1 MTPAMKLPDYLSHK
15 EIAQQVKLA
24 LAEDIGRGD
33 LTASLIP
40 AEELSTAHLI
50 TREPAT
56 IAGIPWATEV
66 FRQLDQSIQ
75 IDWQV
80 TDGDRVEADAVLAT
94 ITGPSRAILSGER
107 TAMNFLQTLSGT
119 ATTTREYAQLVEG
132 TGVRLLDTRKTLPG
146 LRKAQKYAVLCG
158 GGHNH
163 RVGLYDAI
171 LIKEN
176 HIIAAGSITRA
187 VKHVKDLHTDVMV
200 EVEVETLEELTEA
213 LEAGVHR
220 ILLDNMDNDMM
231 RQAVEL
237 TAGRA
242 ELEASGGVSHESLR
256 AIADTGVNFISIG
269 SLTKHLRAIDL
280 SMRFQ

>member
-1 MTPAMKLPDYLSHK
+1 VQLPNYLSQQ
-15 EIAQQVKLA
+15 EIAQQVNLA
-24 LAEDIGRGD
+24 LAEDIGQGD

-40 AEELSTAHLI
+40 AEEHSSAHLI
-50 TREPAT
+50 TREAAVV
-56 IAGIPWATEV
+56 AGIPWASEV
-66 FRQLDQSIQ
+66 FKQLDNTIQ
-75 IDWQV
+75 IAWRIK
-80 TDGDRVEADAVLAT
+80 DGDRVQPNDTLAI

-119 ATTTREYAQLVEG
+119 ATITHEYVQLVEG

-176 HIIAAGSITRA
+176 HIVAAGSITNA
-187 VKHVKDLHTDVMV
+187 VNHVQGLHTEVMV
-200 EVEVETLEELTEA
+200 EVEVENLEELQEA
-213 LEAGVHR
+213 LEVGVHR
-220 ILLDNMDNDMM
+220 ILLDNMDNAMM
-231 RQAVEL
+231 KQAMEL

-242 ELEASGGVSHESLR
+242 ELEASGGVDRETIR
-256 AIADTGVNFISIG
+256 TIAETGVDYISIG
-269 SLTKHLRAIDL
+269 SLTKHVHAIDL

>member
-1 MTPAMKLPDYLSHK
+1 MKLPEYLSQQ
-15 EIAQQVKLA
+15 EIAQQVALA
-24 LAEDIGRGD
+24 LAEDIGQGD

-40 AEELSTAHLI
+40 AEEHSTARLI
-50 TREPAT
+50 TREPAV

-66 FRQLDQSIQ
+66 FTQLDSRIQ
-75 IDWQV
+75 IQWKAK
-80 TDGDRVEADAVLAT
+80 DGDRVEADAVLAI

-119 ATTTREYAQLVEG
+119 ATITREYVQLVEG

-176 HIIAAGSITRA
+176 HIIAAGSISNA

-200 EVEVETLEELTEA
+200 EVEVENLEELKEA
-213 LEAGVHR
+213 LKVGVHR
-220 ILLDNMDNDMM
+220 ILLDNMDRAMM
-231 RQAVEL
+231 KQAVEIS
-237 TAGRA
+237 AGRA
-242 ELEASGGVSHESLR
+242 ELEASGGVSREGLR
-256 AIADTGVNFISIG
+256 SIAETGVDFISIG
-269 SLTKHLRAIDL
+269 SLTKHVRAIDL

>member
-1 MTPAMKLPDYLSHK
+1 MNKKMDLPAYLSQE
-15 EIAQQVKLA
+15 EIAQQVSLA
-24 LAEDIGRGD
+24 LAEDIGPGD

-40 AEELSTAHLI
+40 EDEHSAAKLI
-50 TREPAT
+50 TREAAV
-56 IAGIPWATEV
+56 IAGIPWADEV
-66 FRQLDQSIQ
+66 FAQLDDAIK

-80 TDGDRVEADAVLAT
+80 KDGDTVKANDTLAI
-94 ITGPSRAILSGER
+94 ITGPSRAILTGER

-119 ATTTREYAQLVEG
+119 ATITHEYVKTVEG
-132 TGVRLLDTRKTLPG
+132 TGVKLLDTRKTLPG

-176 HIIAAGSITRA
+176 HIVAAGSITNA
-187 VKHVKDLHTDVMV
+187 VNHLKELHTDVMV
-200 EVEVETLEELTEA
+200 EVEVESLEELQEA
-213 LEAGVHR
+213 LNVRVHR
-220 ILLDNMDNDMM
+220 ILLDNMDNEMM
-231 RQAVEL
+231 KQAVAI

-242 ELEASGGVSHESLR
+242 ELEASGGVSMQTLR
-256 AIADTGVNFISIG
+256 TIAETGVDYISIG
-269 SLTKHLRAIDL
+269 SLTKHVTAIDL

>member
-1 MTPAMKLPDYLSHK
+1 MKLPHYLSQQ
-15 EIAQQVKLA
+15 EITQQVRLA
-24 LAEDIGRGD
+24 LAEDLGQGD

-40 AEELSTAHLI
+40 AGARSTARLI
-50 TREPAT
+50 TRDSAT
-56 IAGIPWATEV
+56 IAGIPWVTEV
-66 FRQLDQSIQ
+66 FAQLDNSVQ

-80 TDGDRVEADAVLAT
+80 KDGDRVEANDVLAI

-119 ATTTREYAQLVEG
+119 ATTTHAYVQLVEG
-132 TGVRLLDTRKTLPG
+132 TGVKLLDTRKTLPG

-176 HIIAAGSITRA
+176 HIVAAGSITHA
-187 VKHVKDLHTDVMV
+187 VEHVKDLHTDVMV
-200 EVEVETLEELTEA
+200 EVEVETLEELREA
-213 LEAGVHR
+213 LEVGVHR
-220 ILLDNMDNDMM
+220 ILLDNMDNTMLK
-231 RQAVEL
+231 QAVTI

-242 ELEASGGVSHESLR
+242 ELEASGGVNKQTLR
-256 AIADTGVNFISIG
+256 TIAETGIDYISIG
-269 SLTKHLRAIDL
+269 SLTKHVLAIDL